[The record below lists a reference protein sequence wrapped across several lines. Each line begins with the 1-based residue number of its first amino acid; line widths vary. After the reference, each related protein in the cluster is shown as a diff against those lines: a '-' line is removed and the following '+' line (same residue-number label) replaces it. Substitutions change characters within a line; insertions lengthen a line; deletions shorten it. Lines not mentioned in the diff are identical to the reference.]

1 MPWVSGPPSPEA
13 KALID
18 NFNTFRGG
26 YLNSFAQMEFSV
38 GRILSRFDCTSPFE
52 GSISHVR
59 FRFEARLDALEEIL
73 QARCELEK
81 FKEQGQKLCSNIR
94 DTHQLRNYFAH
105 GLVRLDLDS
114 LTFTIRRILPE
125 KGNPWREVELEI
137 HANQIVP
144 ELSKMSLLCQE
155 FMHFT
160 RELSETFGLEF

>member
-13 KALID
+13 QALID

-38 GRILSRFDCTSPFE
+38 GRLLSRFDCTPPFE
-52 GSISHVR
+52 DNASHVK
-59 FRFEARLDALEEIL
+59 FRFESRLDALEEIL
-73 QARCELEK
+73 QTRRELEA
-81 FKEQGQKLCSNIR
+81 FKVQGHKLCSKIR
-94 DTHQLRNYFAH
+94 DTYQLRNYFAH
-105 GLVRLDLDS
+105 GIVRLDLDS

-125 KGNPWREVELEI
+125 KGNPWREVDIEI
-137 HANQIVP
+137 HANQIAP
-144 ELSKMSLLCQE
+144 ELSKMSLLCLE